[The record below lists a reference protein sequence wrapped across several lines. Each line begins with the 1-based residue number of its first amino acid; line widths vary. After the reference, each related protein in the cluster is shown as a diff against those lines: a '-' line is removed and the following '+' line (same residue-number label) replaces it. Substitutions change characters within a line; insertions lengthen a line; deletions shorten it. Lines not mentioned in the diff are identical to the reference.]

1 MVQERV
7 FLKRGARRGGGG
19 WPFSNLVFERLKKS
33 HSRLSKNEPGNIP

>member
-19 WPFSNLVFERLKKS
+19 WHFSNLVFERFIIFTFTIIFIKKKS
-33 HSRLSKNEPGNIP
+33 F